1 MSICIIWL
9 KKCLTFQNLFSFA
22 CSLLTV
28 SLICQEFYNYALVK
42 PTSTSKEEKE
52 LRSSDIPDTVICADP
67 GFDSAVLEKYG
78 YTATTYYRG
87 SMDEKNFV
95 GWIGNKKESNSA
107 HAILEESFI
116 VDKQFRSMFIG
127 IYFSKDSVYGRID
140 AETEFRTLSF
150 PIGRCLLILPPKEST
165 YHKSLN
171 TLDIWVNKGRRQ
183 WKKKRF
189 LSGIARIT

>member
-1 MSICIIWL
+1 MSICIIWS
-9 KKCLTFQNLFSFA
+9 KKYLTLQNLFSFA

-28 SLICQEFYNYALVK
+28 FLICQEFYNYELIK

-67 GFDSAVLEKYG
+67 GFDSDVLEKYG

-95 GWIGNKKESNSA
+95 GWNGHKNESNSA
-107 HAILEESFI
+107 HAILEEAFI

-127 IYFSKDSVYGRID
+127 IYFSKIRPLQQNV
-140 AETEFRTLSF
+140 
-150 PIGRCLLILPPKEST
+150 
-165 YHKSLN
+165 
-171 TLDIWVNKGRRQ
+171 
-183 WKKKRF
+183 
-189 LSGIARIT
+189 AR